1 MANSSNRSESEEMK
15 ASLGG
20 CSDVL
25 LPNRAQSTQQVIP
38 PPEGAQAVDGRFD
51 LNLLPEE
58 EEGDQLLVA
67 ADEPPLPDDQD
78 QPPPAAYQDQPPV
91 TTDQDSPPAGA
102 DQQQPPPPA
111 SNECQ
116 PPSVADQGQ
125 PPVVESGDLQRPKRG
140 RERSGP
146 SGSIT
151 IDIDR
156 PDWLPPMWQASAT
169 RRLNGRTTGFVDKIY
184 ISPEGIKFRS
194 KKQALRSITRNN
206 GENNNL

>member
-1 MANSSNRSESEEMK
+1 MANSSNRSESQEMK

-25 LPNRAQSTQQVIP
+25 LPNRAQSAQQVIP
-38 PPEGAQAVDGRFD
+38 PPQGAQAVDGRFD

-58 EEGDQLLVA
+58 EEEDQLMVA
-67 ADEPPLPDDQD
+67 ADEPPLTDDQH
-78 QPPPAAYQDQPPV
+78 QPPPAAYQDQPPAA
-91 TTDQDSPPAGA
+91 TTDQDSPPARA
-102 DQQQPPPPA
+102 DQQQP
-111 SNECQ
+111 

-156 PDWLPPMWQASAT
+156 PDWLPIGWGVSASM
-169 RRLNGRTTGFVDKIY
+169 RLNGRTTGFVDKIY
-184 ISPEGIKFRS
+184 ISPEGEKFRS

>member
-1 MANSSNRSESEEMK
+1 MANSSNRSESQEMK

-25 LPNRAQSTQQVIP
+25 LPNRAQSAQQVIP
-38 PPEGAQAVDGRFD
+38 PPQGAQAVDGRFD

-67 ADEPPLPDDQD
+67 AEEPPLTNDQH
-78 QPPPAAYQDQPPV
+78 QPPPAAYQDQPPA
-91 TTDQDSPPAGA
+91 TTDQGSPPAGA
-102 DQQQPPPPA
+102 DQQQPPP
-111 SNECQ
+111 
-116 PPSVADQGQ
+116 SVVDQGQ
-125 PPVVESGDLQRPKRG
+125 PPIVESGDLQRPKRG

-146 SGSIT
+146 SGSVT

-156 PDWLPPMWQASAT
+156 PDWLPIEWRVSASM
-169 RRLNGRTTGFVDKIY
+169 RLNGRTTGFVDKIY
-184 ISPEGIKFRS
+184 ISPEGEKFRS